1 MYNDSITLVPPAGT
15 VFFMLYYFLAGML
28 QRHMG
33 QRYTPRRFSWVHK
46 AAALDL
52 ISVTGPPIVHRP
64 QLKECSWNYKKKN
77 VY

>member
-52 ISVTGPPIVHRP
+52 IRLMIDVNFDGCYTI
-64 QLKECSWNYKKKN
+64 
-77 VY
+77 